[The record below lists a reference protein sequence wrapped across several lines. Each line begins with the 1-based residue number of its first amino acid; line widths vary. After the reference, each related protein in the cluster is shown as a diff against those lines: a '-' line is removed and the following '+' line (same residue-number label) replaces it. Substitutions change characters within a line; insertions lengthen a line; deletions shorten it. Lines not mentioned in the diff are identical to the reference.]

1 MQIVIKYA
9 KRRTDERET
18 YRWEFVTVP
27 QNNWVKALEA
37 AGAHILEHERIV
49 MIAEGGYH

>member
-9 KRRTDERET
+9 KRHNSDRET

-27 QNNWVKALEA
+27 PGNWVLALEM
-37 AGAHILEHERIV
+37 AGARIQKKERII

>member
-9 KRRTDERET
+9 NRKNSERET
-18 YRWEFVTVP
+18 YRWEFVNVP
-27 QNNWVKALEA
+27 PGNWVLALEM
-37 AGAHILEHERIV
+37 AGNLCLKDERII